1 MTFSIV
7 ASNPS
12 TKELCVAT
20 STGLVAVGN
29 LVPSILPNVGA
40 ICVQAMVKPS
50 YRETIL
56 NLIKKG
62 SSNKFS
68 INQVLKNDKKKEHR
82 QIIVVNAKGQSY
94 IFSGQKT
101 IAISDSYMEDNFA
114 IAGNM
119 LASASVISSMKKA
132 FLNNANA
139 FFPKR
144 LLLTLIAGEN
154 AGGDKRGCISAAIE
168 YFEPNRQIMIL
179 RIDYSKNP
187 LKDLSMALEQPYSKE
202 CKDAFDR

>member
-56 NLIKKG
+56 DLMKNG
-62 SSNKFS
+62 SSNES
-68 INQVLKNDKKKEHR
+68 AINNVLKNDKKKEHR
-82 QIIVVNAKGQSY
+82 QIIVVNAKGQTY
-94 IFSGQKT
+94 VFSGLRM
-101 IAISDSYMEDNFA
+101 INICDSCMEDNFA

-119 LASASVISSMKKA
+119 LASNSVISSMKTA
-132 FLNNANA
+132 FLINPNV

-154 AGGDKRGCISAAIE
+154 AGGDKRGSMSASIE
-168 YFEPNRQIMIL
+168 YFKPSMRNMTL
-179 RIDYSKNP
+179 RIDYSNNP
-187 LKDLSMALEQPYSKE
+187 LKDLSKALEQRYSKE
-202 CKDAFDR
+202 CKDALDR

>member
-40 ICVQAMVKPS
+40 ICVQAMMKPS

-56 NLIKKG
+56 DLMKKD
-62 SSNKFS
+62 SSNES
-68 INQVLKNDKKKEHR
+68 AINHVLKNDKKKEHR
-82 QIIVVNAKGQSY
+82 QIIVVNAKGQCY

-101 IAISDSYMEDNFA
+101 IAISDSCRGDYFSIAADIQPRLSPPAFSPA
-114 IAGNM
+114 INVNKSRLGKKTFELFRNVVFIEEITEVEASM
-119 LASASVISSMKKA
+119 L
-132 FLNNANA
+132 
-139 FFPKR
+139 P
-144 LLLTLIAGEN
+144 
-154 AGGDKRGCISAAIE
+154 AIE
-168 YFEPNRQIMIL
+168 
-179 RIDYSKNP
+179 K
-187 LKDLSMALEQPYSKE
+187 
-202 CKDAFDR
+202 

>member
-7 ASNPS
+7 ATNPS

-56 NLIKKG
+56 DLMKNG
-62 SSNKFS
+62 SSNES
-68 INQVLKNDKKKEHR
+68 AINNVLKNDKKKEHR
-82 QIIVVNAKGQSY
+82 QIIVVNAKGQTY
-94 IFSGQKT
+94 VFSGLRM
-101 IAISDSYMEDNFA
+101 INIFDSCMEDNFA

-119 LASASVISSMKKA
+119 LASGSVISSMKKA
-132 FLNNANA
+132 FLNSSNV

-154 AGGDKRGCISAAIE
+154 AGGDKRGCMSAAIE
-168 YFEPNRQIMIL
+168 YFKPNRRIMTL
-179 RIDYSKNP
+179 RIDYSNNP
-187 LKDLSMALEQPYSKE
+187 LKDLSMALEKRYSKE
-202 CKDAFDR
+202 CQDAFDC

>member
-40 ICVQAMVKPS
+40 ICVQAMMKPS

-56 NLIKKG
+56 DLMKKDF
-62 SSNKFS
+62 SNES
-68 INQVLKNDKKKEHR
+68 AITNVLKNDKKKEHR
-82 QIIVVNAKGQSY
+82 QIIVVNAKGQTY
-94 IFSGQKT
+94 IFSGLRM
-101 IAISDSYMEDNFA
+101 INICDSCKEDNFA

-119 LASASVISSMKKA
+119 LASASVISSMKTA
-132 FLNNANA
+132 FLNNSNV

-154 AGGDKRGCISAAIE
+154 AGGDKRGCMSATIE
-168 YFEPNRQIMIL
+168 YYKPNKRIMTL
-179 RIDYSKNP
+179 RIDYSNNP
-187 LKDLSMALEQPYSKE
+187 LKDLSMALEKRYSKE

>member
-56 NLIKKG
+56 DLMKKG
-62 SSNKFS
+62 SSNES
-68 INQVLKNDKKKEHR
+68 TINHVLKNDKQKEHR
-82 QIIVVNAKGQSY
+82 QIIVVNAKGQTY
-94 IFSGQKT
+94 VFSGQRM
-101 IAISDSYMEDNFA
+101 INICDSCMEDNFA

-119 LASASVISSMKKA
+119 LASASVISSMKTV
-132 FLNNANA
+132 FLNNSNV

-144 LLLTLIAGEN
+144 LLLSLIAGEN
-154 AGGDKRGCISAAIE
+154 AGGDKRGCMSAAIE
-168 YFEPNRQIMIL
+168 YFKPNRRIMTL
-179 RIDYSKNP
+179 RIDYSNSP
-187 LKDLSMALEQPYSKE
+187 LKDLLMALKKRYSKE
-202 CKDAFDR
+202 CEDAFDR

>member
-7 ASNPS
+7 ASKPS

-56 NLIKKG
+56 DLMKNG
-62 SSNKFS
+62 SSNES
-68 INQVLKNDKKKEHR
+68 AINNVLKNDKKKEHR
-82 QIIVVNAKGQSY
+82 QIIVVNAKGQTY
-94 IFSGQKT
+94 VFSGLRM
-101 IAISDSYMEDNFA
+101 INICDSCMEDNFA

-119 LASASVISSMKKA
+119 LASASVISSMKTA
-132 FLNNANA
+132 FLNNSNV

-168 YFEPNRQIMIL
+168 YF
-179 RIDYSKNP
+179 
-187 LKDLSMALEQPYSKE
+187 
-202 CKDAFDR
+202 

>member
-56 NLIKKG
+56 DLMKNG
-62 SSNKFS
+62 SSNES
-68 INQVLKNDKKKEHR
+68 AINNVLKNDKKKEHR
-82 QIIVVNAKGQSY
+82 QIIVVSAKGQTY
-94 IFSGQKT
+94 VFSGLRM
-101 IAISDSYMEDNFA
+101 INIFDSYMEDNFA

-119 LASASVISSMKKA
+119 LASGSVISSMKKE
-132 FLNNANA
+132 FLNNSNV

-154 AGGDKRGCISAAIE
+154 AGGDKRGCMSAAIE
-168 YFEPNRQIMIL
+168 YFKPNRRIMTL
-179 RIDYSKNP
+179 RIDYSNNP
-187 LKDLSMALEQPYSKE
+187 LKDLSTALEQRYSKE
-202 CKDAFDR
+202 CKDAFYR

>member
-20 STGLVAVGN
+20 STGLVAVDN

-40 ICVQAMVKPS
+40 ICVQAMMKPS
-50 YRETIL
+50 YREIIL
-56 NLIKKG
+56 DLIKKG
-62 SSNKFS
+62 SSNESAVK
-68 INQVLKNDKKKEHR
+68 NVLKNDRKKEHR
-82 QIIVVNAKGQSY
+82 QIILTNAKGQTY
-94 IFSGQKT
+94 VFSGLRM
-101 IAISDSYMEDNFA
+101 INICDSCMEDNFA

-132 FLNNANA
+132 FLNNANV

-144 LLLTLIAGEN
+144 LLLTLIAGED
-154 AGGDKRGCISAAIE
+154 AGGDKRGCMSAAIE
-168 YFEPNRQIMIL
+168 YFKPNRRIMTL
-179 RIDYSKNP
+179 RIDYSNNP
-187 LKDLSMALEQPYSKE
+187 LKDLSMALEQRYSKE
-202 CKDAFDR
+202 CKDVFDR

>member
-56 NLIKKG
+56 DLMKNG
-62 SSNKFS
+62 SSNES
-68 INQVLKNDKKKEHR
+68 AINNVLKNDKKKEHR
-82 QIIVVNAKGQSY
+82 QIIVVNAKGQTY
-94 IFSGQKT
+94 VFSGLRM
-101 IAISDSYMEDNFA
+101 INICDSCMEDNFA

-119 LASASVISSMKKA
+119 LASGSVISSMKKE
-132 FLNNANA
+132 FLNNSNV

-154 AGGDKRGCISAAIE
+154 AGGDKRGCMSAAIE
-168 YFEPNRQIMIL
+168 YFKPNRRIMTL
-179 RIDYSKNP
+179 RIDYSNNS
-187 LKDLSMALEQPYSKE
+187 LKDLSMALEKRYSKE

>member
-56 NLIKKG
+56 DLMKNG
-62 SSNKFS
+62 SSNES
-68 INQVLKNDKKKEHR
+68 AINNVLKNDKKKEHR
-82 QIIVVNAKGQSY
+82 QIIVVNAKGQTY
-94 IFSGQKT
+94 VFSGLRM
-101 IAISDSYMEDNFA
+101 INICDSCMEDNFA

-119 LASASVISSMKKA
+119 LASGSVISSMKKA
-132 FLNNANA
+132 FLINSNV

-154 AGGDKRGCISAAIE
+154 AGGDKRGCMSAAIE
-168 YFEPNRQIMIL
+168 YFKPNRRIMTL
-179 RIDYSKNP
+179 RIDYSNNS
-187 LKDLSMALEQPYSKE
+187 LKDLSMALEKRYSKE

>member
-7 ASNPS
+7 ASNPC
-12 TKELCVAT
+12 TKELCIAT
-20 STGLVAVGN
+20 STSLVAIGN

-56 NLIKKG
+56 DLMKKG
-62 SSNKFS
+62 SSNESAIKD
-68 INQVLKNDKKKEHR
+68 VLKNDKKKEHR
-82 QIIVVNAKGQSY
+82 QIIVVNSKGQTY
-94 IFSGQKT
+94 VFSGQRM
-101 IAISDSYMEDNFA
+101 INICDSCMENNFA

-119 LASASVISSMKKA
+119 LASASVISSMKTA
-132 FLNNANA
+132 FLNNSNV

-154 AGGDKRGCISAAIE
+154 AGGDKRGCMSAAIE
-168 YFEPNRQIMIL
+168 YFKPNRRIMTL
-179 RIDYSKNP
+179 RIDYSNNP
-187 LKDLSMALEQPYSKE
+187 LKDLSMALEKRYSKE

>member
-56 NLIKKG
+56 DLMKKG
-62 SSNKFS
+62 SSNES
-68 INQVLKNDKKKEHR
+68 AINTVLKNDKKKEYR
-82 QIIVVNAKGQSY
+82 QIIVVNAKGQTY
-94 IFSGQKT
+94 VFSGLRMIK
-101 IAISDSYMEDNFA
+101 ICDSCMEDNFA

-119 LASASVISSMKKA
+119 LASDSVISSMKKA
-132 FLNNANA
+132 FLNNSNV

-144 LLLTLIAGEN
+144 LLLTLIAGEK
-154 AGGDKRGCISAAIE
+154 AGGDKRGCMSASIE
-168 YFEPNRQIMIL
+168 YFKPNRRIMTL
-179 RIDYSKNP
+179 RIDYSNNP
-187 LKDLSMALEQPYSKE
+187 LKELSMALEKRYSKE

>member
-56 NLIKKG
+56 DLMKNG
-62 SSNKFS
+62 SSNES
-68 INQVLKNDKKKEHR
+68 AINNVLKNDKKKEHR
-82 QIIVVNAKGQSY
+82 QIIVVNAKGHTY
-94 IFSGQKT
+94 VFSGLRM
-101 IAISDSYMEDNFA
+101 INICDSCMEDNFA

-119 LASASVISSMKKA
+119 LASDSVISSMKKE
-132 FLNNANA
+132 FLNNSNV

-154 AGGDKRGCISAAIE
+154 AGGDKRGCMSAAIE
-168 YFEPNRQIMIL
+168 YFKPNRRIMTL
-179 RIDYSKNP
+179 RIDYSNNP
-187 LKDLSMALEQPYSKE
+187 LKDLSMALEKRYSKE

>member
-20 STGLVAVGN
+20 STGLVAVGD
-29 LVPSILPNVGA
+29 LVPCIFPNVGA
-40 ICVQAMVKPS
+40 ICVQALVKPS
-50 YRETIL
+50 YRENIL
-56 NLIKKG
+56 ELMKKDF
-62 SSNKFS
+62 SNES
-68 INQVLKNDKKKEHR
+68 AINNVLKNDKKKEHR
-82 QIIVVNAKGQSY
+82 QIIVVNAKRQSY

-101 IAISDSYMEDNFA
+101 IDISDSCMEDNFA

-132 FLNNANA
+132 FLNNTNV

-154 AGGDKRGCISAAIE
+154 AGGDKRGCMSAAME
-168 YFEPNRQIMIL
+168 YYKPNRRVMTL
-179 RIDYSKNP
+179 RIDYSNNP
-187 LKDLSMALEQPYSKE
+187 LKDLSMALEQRYSKE
-202 CKDAFDR
+202 CKGIFDR

>member
-56 NLIKKG
+56 DLMKNG
-62 SSNKFS
+62 SSNES
-68 INQVLKNDKKKEHR
+68 AINNVLKNDKKKEHR
-82 QIIVVNAKGQSY
+82 QIIVVNAKGQTY
-94 IFSGQKT
+94 VFSGLRM
-101 IAISDSYMEDNFA
+101 INIFDCYMEDNFA

-119 LASASVISSMKKA
+119 LASGSVISSMKKA
-132 FLNNANA
+132 FLNNSNV

-154 AGGDKRGCISAAIE
+154 AGGDKRGCMSAAIE
-168 YFEPNRQIMIL
+168 YFKPNRRIMTL
-179 RIDYSKNP
+179 RIDYSNNP
-187 LKDLSMALEQPYSKE
+187 LKDLSMALEKRYSKE

>member
-56 NLIKKG
+56 NLMKKD
-62 SSNKFS
+62 SSNES
-68 INQVLKNDKKKEHR
+68 IINYVLKNDKQKEHR
-82 QIIVVNAKGQSY
+82 QIIIVNAKGQTY
-94 IFSGQKT
+94 VFSGKKT
-101 IAISDSYMEDNFA
+101 IAISDYYMEDNFA

-119 LASASVISSMKKA
+119 LASASVISSMKTA

-168 YFEPNRQIMIL
+168 YFEPNRRIMTL

-187 LKDLSMALEQPYSKE
+187 LKDLSMALEQRYSKE

>member
-7 ASNPS
+7 AFNPS

-20 STGLVAVGN
+20 STGLVAVGD
-29 LVPSILPNVGA
+29 LVLSVLPNVGA

-56 NLIKKG
+56 DLMKKG
-62 SSNKFS
+62 FSNES
-68 INQVLKNDKKKEHR
+68 AINNVLKNDKKKEHR
-82 QIIVVNAKGQSY
+82 QIIVVNAKGQTY
-94 IFSGQKT
+94 VFSGLRT
-101 IAISDSYMEDNFA
+101 INISDSCMEGNFA

-119 LASASVISSMKKA
+119 LASTSVISSMKTA
-132 FLNNANA
+132 FLNNPNV

-154 AGGDKRGCISAAIE
+154 AGGDKRGSMSASIE
-168 YFEPNRQIMIL
+168 YFKTSMRNMTL
-179 RIDYSKNP
+179 RIDYSNNP
-187 LKDLSMALEQPYSKE
+187 LKDLSMALEQRYSKE

>member
-7 ASNPS
+7 AFNPS

-20 STGLVAVGN
+20 STGLVAVGD

-56 NLIKKG
+56 DLMKKD
-62 SSNKFS
+62 SLNEST
-68 INQVLKNDKKKEHR
+68 INHVLKNDKQKEHR
-82 QIIVVNAKGQSY
+82 QIIVVNAKGQTY
-94 IFSGQKT
+94 VFSGQKT

-119 LASASVISSMKKA
+119 LASASVISSMKTA
-132 FLNNANA
+132 FLNNANT

-168 YFEPNRQIMIL
+168 YFEPNRRIMTL
-179 RIDYSKNP
+179 RIDYSKNS
-187 LKDLSMALEQPYSKE
+187 LKDLSMALEQRYSKE
-202 CKDAFDR
+202 CKEDFDR

>member
-56 NLIKKG
+56 DLMKNG
-62 SSNKFS
+62 SSNES
-68 INQVLKNDKKKEHR
+68 AINNVLKNDKKKEHR
-82 QIIVVNAKGQSY
+82 QIIVVNAKGQTY
-94 IFSGQKT
+94 VFSGLRM
-101 IAISDSYMEDNFA
+101 INIFDSYMEDNFA

-119 LASASVISSMKKA
+119 LASGSVISSMKKA
-132 FLNNANA
+132 FLNNSNV

-154 AGGDKRGCISAAIE
+154 AGGDKRGCMSAAIE
-168 YFEPNRQIMIL
+168 YFKPNRRIMTL
-179 RIDYSKNP
+179 RIDYSNNP
-187 LKDLSMALEQPYSKE
+187 LKDLSIALEKRYSKE

>member
-7 ASNPS
+7 ASNPN
-12 TKELCVAT
+12 TNELCVAT
-20 STGLVAVGN
+20 STCLVAVAD

-56 NLIKKG
+56 DLMNKG
-62 SSNKFS
+62 FSNES
-68 INQVLKNDKKKEHR
+68 AINNALKNDKKKEHR

-101 IAISDSYMEDNFA
+101 IDISDFYKGDYFS

-119 LASASVISSMKKA
+119 LATASVISSMKTA
-132 FLNNANA
+132 FLNNPNV

-154 AGGDKRGCISAAIE
+154 AGGDKRGMMSAAIK
-168 YFEPNRQIMIL
+168 YFKPNKRIMTL
-179 RIDYSKNP
+179 RIDYSNNP
-187 LKDLSMALEQPYSKE
+187 LKDLSMALENRYSKE

>member
-7 ASNPS
+7 ASNPG

-20 STGLVAVGN
+20 STGLVAVGD
-29 LVPSILPNVGA
+29 LVPCILPNVGA
-40 ICVQAMVKPS
+40 ICVQATVNPS
-50 YRETIL
+50 YRTTIL
-56 NLIKKG
+56 DLIKKG
-62 SSNKFS
+62 ISNESAFDL
-68 INQVLKNDKKKEHR
+68 VLKNDKKKEHR
-82 QIIVVNAKGQSY
+82 QIIVVNAKGQTY
-94 IFSGQKT
+94 VFSGLRM
-101 IAISDSYMEDNFA
+101 INISDSCMEDNFA

-119 LASASVISSMKKA
+119 LDSASVISSMKTA
-132 FLNNANA
+132 FLNNSNV

-168 YFEPNRQIMIL
+168 YFEPNRRIMTL

-187 LKDLSMALEQPYSKE
+187 LKDLLMALEQRYSKE
-202 CKDAFDR
+202 CEDAFDR

>member
-56 NLIKKG
+56 DLMKKG
-62 SSNKFS
+62 SSNES
-68 INQVLKNDKKKEHR
+68 AINNVLKNDKKKEHR
-82 QIIVVNAKGQSY
+82 QIIVVNAKGQTY
-94 IFSGQKT
+94 VFSGQKT
-101 IAISDSYMEDNFA
+101 ISISDSSMEDNFA

-119 LASASVISSMKKA
+119 LASASVISSMKKE
-132 FLNNANA
+132 FLNNANV

-144 LLLTLIAGEN
+144 LLLTLITGGD
-154 AGGDKRGCISAAIE
+154 AGGDKRGCMSAAIE
-168 YFEPNRQIMIL
+168 YFKPNRKIMTL
-179 RIDYSKNP
+179 RIDYSNNP
-187 LKDLSMALEQPYSKE
+187 LKELSIALEQRYSKE
-202 CKDAFDR
+202 CQDAFDR

>member
-56 NLIKKG
+56 DLMKNG
-62 SSNKFS
+62 SSNES
-68 INQVLKNDKKKEHR
+68 AINNVLKNDKKKEHR
-82 QIIVVNAKGQSY
+82 QIIVVNAKGQTY
-94 IFSGQKT
+94 VFSGLRM
-101 IAISDSYMEDNFA
+101 INICDSCMEDNFA

-119 LASASVISSMKKA
+119 LASGSVISSMKEA
-132 FLNNANA
+132 FLNNANV

-154 AGGDKRGCISAAIE
+154 AGGDKRGCMSAAIE
-168 YFEPNRQIMIL
+168 YFKPNRRIMTL

-187 LKDLSMALEQPYSKE
+187 LKDLSMALEKRYSKE

>member
-56 NLIKKG
+56 DLMKNG
-62 SSNKFS
+62 SSNES
-68 INQVLKNDKKKEHR
+68 AINNVLKNDKKKEHR
-82 QIIVVNAKGQSY
+82 QIIVVNAKGQTY
-94 IFSGQKT
+94 VFSGLRM
-101 IAISDSYMEDNFA
+101 INICDSCMEDNFA

-119 LASASVISSMKKA
+119 LASGSVISSMKKA
-132 FLNNANA
+132 FLINSNV

-154 AGGDKRGCISAAIE
+154 TGGDKRGCMSAAIE
-168 YFEPNRQIMIL
+168 YFKPNRRIMTL
-179 RIDYSKNP
+179 RIDYSNNP
-187 LKDLSMALEQPYSKE
+187 LKDLLIALEKRYSKE

>member
-56 NLIKKG
+56 DLMKNG
-62 SSNKFS
+62 SSNES
-68 INQVLKNDKKKEHR
+68 AINNVLKNDKKKEHR
-82 QIIVVNAKGQSY
+82 QIIVVNAKGQTY
-94 IFSGQKT
+94 VFSGLRM
-101 IAISDSYMEDNFA
+101 INIFDSYMEDNFA

-119 LASASVISSMKKA
+119 LASGSVISSMKKA
-132 FLNNANA
+132 FLNSSNV

-154 AGGDKRGCISAAIE
+154 AGGDKRGCMSAAIE
-168 YFEPNRQIMIL
+168 YFKPNRRIMTL
-179 RIDYSKNP
+179 RIDYSNNP
-187 LKDLSMALEQPYSKE
+187 LKDLSMALEKRYSKE

>member
-56 NLIKKG
+56 NLMKNG
-62 SSNKFS
+62 SSNES
-68 INQVLKNDKKKEHR
+68 AINNVLKNDKKKEHR
-82 QIIVVNAKGQSY
+82 QIIVVNAKGQTY
-94 IFSGQKT
+94 VFSGLRM
-101 IAISDSYMEDNFA
+101 INICDSCMEDNFA

-119 LASASVISSMKKA
+119 LASGSVISSMKKA
-132 FLNNANA
+132 FLINSNV

-154 AGGDKRGCISAAIE
+154 AGGDKRGCMSAAIE
-168 YFEPNRQIMIL
+168 YFKPNRRIMTL
-179 RIDYSKNP
+179 RIDYSNNP
-187 LKDLSMALEQPYSKE
+187 LKELSMALEQRFSKE

>member
-56 NLIKKG
+56 DLMKNG
-62 SSNKFS
+62 SSNES
-68 INQVLKNDKKKEHR
+68 AINNVLKNDKKKEHR
-82 QIIVVNAKGQSY
+82 QIIVVNAKGQTY
-94 IFSGQKT
+94 VFSGLRM
-101 IAISDSYMEDNFA
+101 INICDSCMEDNFA

-119 LASASVISSMKKA
+119 LASGSVISSMKKE
-132 FLNNANA
+132 FLNNSNV

-154 AGGDKRGCISAAIE
+154 AGGDKRGCLSAAIE
-168 YFEPNRQIMIL
+168 YFKPNRRIMTL
-179 RIDYSKNP
+179 RIDYSNNS
-187 LKDLSMALEQPYSKE
+187 LKDLSMALEKRYSKE

>member
-29 LVPSILPNVGA
+29 LVSSILPNVGA

-56 NLIKKG
+56 DLMKKG
-62 SSNKFS
+62 SSNES
-68 INQVLKNDKKKEHR
+68 AINTVLKNDKKKEYR
-82 QIIVVNAKGQSY
+82 QIIVVNAKGQTY
-94 IFSGQKT
+94 VFSGLRM
-101 IAISDSYMEDNFA
+101 INICDSCMEDNFA

-119 LASASVISSMKKA
+119 LASASVISSMKTA
-132 FLNNANA
+132 FLNNSNV

-154 AGGDKRGCISAAIE
+154 AGGDKRGCMSAAIE
-168 YFEPNRQIMIL
+168 YFNPNRRIMTL
-179 RIDYSKNP
+179 RIDYSNNP
-187 LKDLSMALEQPYSKE
+187 LKELSMALEQRFSKE
-202 CKDAFDR
+202 CKDAFDH

>member
-56 NLIKKG
+56 DLMKNG
-62 SSNKFS
+62 SSNES
-68 INQVLKNDKKKEHR
+68 AINNVLKNDKKKEYR
-82 QIIVVNAKGQSY
+82 QIIVVNSKGQTY
-94 IFSGQKT
+94 VFSGLRM
-101 IAISDSYMEDNFA
+101 INICDSCMEDNFA

-119 LASASVISSMKKA
+119 LASGSVISSMKEA
-132 FLNNANA
+132 FLYNSNV

-154 AGGDKRGCISAAIE
+154 AGGDKRGCMSAAIE
-168 YFEPNRQIMIL
+168 YFKPNRRIMTL
-179 RIDYSKNP
+179 RIDYSNNP
-187 LKDLSMALEQPYSKE
+187 LKDLSMALEKRYSKE

>member
-40 ICVQAMVKPS
+40 ICVQAMLKPS

-56 NLIKKG
+56 DLMKKDY
-62 SSNKFS
+62 SNES
-68 INQVLKNDKKKEHR
+68 AINHVLKNDKKKEHR
-82 QIIVVNAKGQSY
+82 QIIVVNAKGQTY
-94 IFSGQKT
+94 VFSGLRM
-101 IAISDSYMEDNFA
+101 INICDSCMEDNFA

-119 LASASVISSMKKA
+119 LASGSVISSMKTT
-132 FLNNANA
+132 FLNNSNV

-154 AGGDKRGCISAAIE
+154 AGGDKRGSMSASIE
-168 YFEPNRQIMIL
+168 YFKPNMRNMTL
-179 RIDYSKNP
+179 RIDYSNNP
-187 LKDLSMALEQPYSKE
+187 LKDLSMALEKRYSKE
-202 CKDAFDR
+202 CIDAFDR